1 MKKFAMCEVTDRN
14 RDAEKIGNCAE
25 QNANDCN
32 FELGSLCKSCS
43 VWIDKNVPRN
53 CAWVRKD

>member
-1 MKKFAMCEVTDRN
+1 MG
-14 RDAEKIGNCAE
+14 EKDLDNISSNEIELIGACAE

-32 FELGSLCKSCS
+32 FDLGRLCKFCS

-53 CAWVRKD
+53 CPWVQKN

>member
-1 MKKFAMCEVTDRN
+1 MNKGDLDNISPNDIER
-14 RDAEKIGNCAE
+14 IGACAE

-32 FELGSLCKSCS
+32 FDFGELCKFCS

-53 CAWVRKD
+53 CPWVRKI

>member
-1 MKKFAMCEVTDRN
+1 MEKNVMHEVTN